1 MEAMMEDIKNVN
13 IQDENTENVTETE
26 VTETEVVLESEEM
39 VEVVLNEN
47 EDATAVKK
55 DEKEFEYTDS
65 EMSGLTAEQRR
76 RKEIFEKITD
86 GILIALLVSPILV
99 ILYIFLWFIL
109 R

>member
-39 VEVVLNEN
+39 VEVALNEN

-55 DEKEFEYTDS
+55 DENEFEYTDS

-99 ILYIFLWFIL
+99 VLYIFLWFIL

>member
-13 IQDENTENVTETE
+13 IQDENNENTTTEA
-26 VTETEVVLESEEM
+26 TEVVLESEEM
-39 VEVVLNEN
+39 VEVALNEN
-47 EDATAVKK
+47 ENATAVTK
-55 DEKEFEYTDS
+55 DENESEYTDS
-65 EMSGLTAEQRR
+65 EMSGLTPEQRR

-86 GILIALLVSPILV
+86 GILIALIASPIAI